1 MLNLFWSAAVW
12 CLEKE
17 CEFDVFVIAQHL
29 DGDVVIKALG
39 QGFRAV

>member
-12 CLEKE
+12 YLEKE
-17 CEFDVFVIAQHL
+17 CEFDVFVIAQYL

-39 QGFRAV
+39 QYSAT